1 MVAPNTPNLVSDQDE
16 KYSIDAGNMKRS
28 LSMLLRYC

>member
-1 MVAPNTPNLVSDQDE
+1 MVEPNTPNLVSGYDE
-16 KYSIDAGNMKRS
+16 KYSIDAGNTKGS